1 MINKFSKFVF
11 FYLAYLPLFIIL
23 LVLNIDI
30 SLTLLYWVI
39 GIVFVCFLLFIPLM
53 KSIKSIAPSKEEV
66 EIVTNNN
73 AEVLGF
79 IFTYIFPFLITF
91 TSLNS
96 IIAFAILIV
105 MVFVIYIDTS
115 LFSVNPLLKVIFGY
129 NIYEVSFKSRKF
141 FLLSKNKYFNDKVTL
156 KIKQLDSEVLIED
169 D

>member
-23 LVLNIDI
+23 LVLNISI
-30 SLTLLYWVI
+30 SLNLLYWVI
-39 GIVFVCFLLFIPLM
+39 GIVFVCFLLFIPLI
-53 KSIKSIAPSKEEV
+53 KSIKSLAPSKEEV

-105 MVFVIYIDTS
+105 IVFVIYIDTS

-129 NIYEVSFKSRKF
+129 NIYEVSFKGRKF